1 MEAMKI
7 SQKAITNPSK
17 YDAYEVGALL
27 DKINSHRS
35 YERGRSYGYDGLLKI
50 YRDLIKTSMSVA
62 KNGGYSY
69 ERDSI
74 NRLKKQ
80 LKDMIEEVEFMLNK
94 F

>member
-1 MEAMKI
+1 
-7 SQKAITNPSK
+7 
-17 YDAYEVGALL
+17 
-27 DKINSHRS
+27 
-35 YERGRSYGYDGLLKI
+35 
-50 YRDLIKTSMSVA
+50 MSVA

-80 LKDMIEEVEFMLNK
+80 LKDMIKEVEFMLNK